1 MRSNL
6 SNSQK
11 KSAYGC
17 LSAADSKIRIF
28 SEAFFLNGSERKW
41 TVSQSQLDFWI
52 PIRALYVLCN
62 CPLGVQPIM
71 ARDTVE
77 IRLKKT
83 GTDLIVAK

>member
-6 SNSQK
+6 SNIQK

-41 TVSQSQLDFWI
+41 TVSQSQLDFGFLF
-52 PIRALYVLCN
+52 ALFFLFNGLDC
-62 CPLGVQPIM
+62 
-71 ARDTVE
+71 
-77 IRLKKT
+77 LKFELLYSGMT
-83 GTDLIVAK
+83 HLTRFLPASFAL